1 MAGYVLVFFS
11 FALAASV
18 AAWLVAPSEEAALIR
33 LRARELRFA
42 GRPPAT
48 VEEDGLSQPMLQR
61 LFGPSVTRLQHV
73 LLRLTPH
80 GLRDQLRAKLR
91 EAGDPLSPGSFL
103 AIRLYAGILASVLM
117 GLSMGPRLAGRGGW
131 PAALA
136 FFALAAYLGSA
147 LPSFWVGRLAS
158 QRKQVIRRS
167 LPEVLDL
174 LCVSIEAGLG
184 LEGAIQ
190 KVAERYDGPLARELA
205 YSLKEINL
213 GKPRED
219 AWRSLA
225 QRVNLPDVN
234 AVVSAIVQAERL
246 GASVSTVLRVQT
258 QDLRERRRQ
267 RAEEHARQVPIKLLF
282 PLVLFVFPAVFV
294 IILGP
299 AAIQLIS
306 VLSGQLG

>member
-1 MAGYVLVFFS
+1 MTGYVLVFLS

-18 AAWLVAPSEEAALIR
+18 AAWILAPSEEAALVR
-33 LRARELRFA
+33 LRAREVRFA
-42 GRPPAT
+42 GRPANA
-48 VEEDGLSQPMLQR
+48 VEEDALSQPMLQR
-61 LFGPSVTRLQHV
+61 LCGPLVIRLQQM

-80 GLRDQLRAKLR
+80 GFQEQMRARLR
-91 EAGDPLSPGSFL
+91 EAGDPLGPGSFL
-103 AIRLYAGILASVLM
+103 AIRFYSGALAFALA
-117 GLSMGPRLAGRGGW
+117 GLSLGPRLADRGGW
-131 PAALA
+131 LAALG
-136 FFALAAYLGSA
+136 FLTLTAYLGSA

-158 QRKQVIRRS
+158 LRKKAIQRS

-205 YSLKEINL
+205 YSLKEMNL
-213 GKPRED
+213 GKPREE
-219 AWRSLA
+219 AWRNLA
-225 QRVNLPDVN
+225 QRVNLPDLN
-234 AVVSAIVQAERL
+234 AVVSAVIQAERL
-246 GASVSTVLRVQT
+246 GVSVSTVLRVQA

-267 RAEEHARQVPIKLLF
+267 RAEEHARQVPIKLMF
-282 PLVLFVFPAVFV
+282 PLILFVFPAVFV